1 MEATKQRNG
10 NLFVDGSARAQVSCH
25 VKSLSASLTLLKE
38 GTEARESTSVAG
50 VTPHGPMS
58 HIPRSCTNAFPTL
71 GVAIWDACAA
81 MPRSPIFKRL
91 LLNHIRPHMHDEILE
106 DQEEDVGRPDPLQG
120 DFNSTLVLTMP
131 PSSL

>member
-1 MEATKQRNG
+1 MVPCSMYTQI
-10 NLFVDGSARAQVSCH
+10 LH
-25 VKSLSASLTLLKE
+25 
-38 GTEARESTSVAG
+38 
-50 VTPHGPMS
+50 
-58 HIPRSCTNAFPTL
+58 NAFPTL

-81 MPRSPIFKRL
+81 VPRSPIFKRL
-91 LLNHIRPHMHDEILE
+91 LLNHIRPHMHDEISE